1 MSLDA
6 SAPKPA
12 WAEAVLAAVLAAI
25 DPVGLG
31 GICVRAQAGPV
42 RDRWLAMLRRLLP
55 DGTPLRRIPLH
66 VADDRLLGGLDLAAT
81 LQAGRPIAQR
91 GLLAEADGGF
101 VLLTM
106 AERVSA
112 GTAARI
118 GAVVDWH
125 EVATARD
132 GVVMTDATRVG
143 VIALDEGIED
153 DERPPAVLL
162 ERLAMRIELGT
173 LGLSDTDAAPYSAGD
188 VAAARA
194 RLAGVASDDG
204 VVEALCATS
213 AARGVH
219 SVRAVLLA
227 LRAALASAALAGR
240 TRIAREDAAIAGRL
254 VLAPRA
260 TQLPAAPESADA
272 EPPPPPPEPPPQD
285 SDTPPDGTPE
295 QPQEPIEQLPDVVLE
310 ATQAAIPAGLLA
322 LLKAGSAP
330 RSRTS
335 GRVGAI
341 NSSTLRGRPA
351 GVRPGRPRG
360 GVRLNV
366 IETLRAAAPWQRLRR
381 GVTESSGGVARRIQ
395 VRSEDF
401 RISRYKQRS
410 ETTTI
415 FVVDASGSSALHRL
429 AEAKAAVELLLAD
442 CYVRR
447 DRVAVIAFRG
457 RGAQVLLPPTRSLVR
472 AKRGLAG
479 LPGGGGTPLAAAI
492 DAAVEL
498 AEGVLR
504 RGGTPTIVLLTD
516 GRANIARDGTPGRPQ
531 AQMEAT
537 AAARRA
543 RLTRV
548 AALVVDTS
556 PRPQPLAAGIA
567 LEMDARYLPL
577 PHADGAS
584 LSKAAKLVGGSR

>member
-1 MSLDA
+1 VTA
-6 SAPKPA
+6 ETPAARPA
-12 WAEAVLAAVLAAI
+12 WAEATLCAVLAAV
-25 DPVGLG
+25 DPAGLG
-31 GICVRAQAGPV
+31 GIAVRAQAGPV
-42 RDRWLAMLRRLLP
+42 RDRWLAMFRSLLP
-55 DGTPLRRIPLH
+55 EGSPWRRVPLH

-81 LQAGRPIAQR
+81 LQSGRPIAQR
-91 GLLAEADGGF
+91 GVLAEASGGF
-101 VLLTM
+101 ILLAM
-106 AERVSA
+106 AERVPP

-118 GAVVDWH
+118 AAVLDWR

-132 GVVMTDATRVG
+132 GVARVDPTRIG

-153 DERPPAVLL
+153 DERPSAVLL
-162 ERLAMRIELGT
+162 ERLAMHIELST
-173 LGLSDTDAAPYSAGD
+173 LALRDLAPVPYSAED
-188 VAAARA
+188 ISAARS
-194 RLAGVASDDG
+194 RLADVSVDAGI
-204 VVEALCATS
+204 VEALCSTAQ
-213 AARGVH
+213 ALGVH
-219 SVRAVLLA
+219 SLRAVVLA
-227 LRAALASAALAGR
+227 LRAAQASAALAGR
-240 TRIAREDAAIAGRL
+240 SRPAREDVALAGRL

-260 TQLPAAPESADA
+260 TQLPAAPDELQD
-272 EPPPPPPEPPPQD
+272 EPPPPEPPPD
-285 SDTPPDGTPE
+285 DAEAPPDAAPE
-295 QPQEPIEQLPDVVLE
+295 PPQEQVEQLPDVVLE

-322 LLKAGSAP
+322 LLQAGVAP
-330 RSRTS
+330 RTRTS
-335 GRVGAI
+335 GRVGAV

-381 GVTESSGGVARRIQ
+381 DSASRPPGTSTRIE
-395 VRSEDF
+395 VRPADF

-457 RGAQVLLPPTRSLVR
+457 RGADLLLPPTRSLVR

-492 DAAVEL
+492 DSAVSL
-498 AEGVLR
+498 ADAVLR
-504 RGGTPTIVLLTD
+504 RGGTPTIVMLTD

-531 AQMEAT
+531 AQAEAN

-543 RLTRV
+543 RLARV
-548 AALVVDTS
+548 ATLLVDTS
-556 PRPQPLAAGIA
+556 PRPQPQAAALA
-567 LEMDARYLPL
+567 LEMGARYLPL
-577 PHADGAS
+577 PHADGRS
-584 LSKAAKLVGGSR
+584 LSRAAQLAGPGR

>member
-1 MSLDA
+1 
-6 SAPKPA
+6 
-12 WAEAVLAAVLAAI
+12 
-25 DPVGLG
+25 
-31 GICVRAQAGPV
+31 
-42 RDRWLAMLRRLLP
+42 
-55 DGTPLRRIPLH
+55 
-66 VADDRLLGGLDLAAT
+66 
-81 LQAGRPIAQR
+81 
-91 GLLAEADGGF
+91 
-101 VLLTM
+101 M

-118 GAVVDWH
+118 AAVLDWQ
-125 EVATARD
+125 EVSTARD
-132 GVVMTDATRVG
+132 GVAMTDATRVG

-153 DERPPAVLL
+153 DERPPSVLL
-162 ERLAMRIELGT
+162 ERLAMRIELRT
-173 LGLSDTDAAPYSAGD
+173 LGISDTDAAPYSAD
-188 VAAARA
+188 DISAARL
-194 RLAGVASDDG
+194 RLAAVASDEM
-204 VVEALCATS
+204 VIEALCAT
-213 AARGVH
+213 AAALGVH
-219 SVRAVLLA
+219 SMRAVLLA
-227 LRAALASAALAGR
+227 LHAARASAALAGR
-240 TRIAREDAAIAGRL
+240 TRIGREDAAVAGRL

-260 TQLPAAPESADA
+260 TQLPAAPESADT
-272 EPPPPPPEPPPQD
+272 EPPPPPPEPPPDERD
-285 SDTPPDGTPE
+285 SPPEGTPE
-295 QPQEPIEQLPDVVLE
+295 QPQEPVEQLPDVVLE

-381 GVTESSGGVARRIQ
+381 GVTATGGGVPGRIQ

-457 RGAQVLLPPTRSLVR
+457 RRADVLLPPTRSLVR

-498 AEGVLR
+498 AEGVQR
-504 RGGTPTIVLLTD
+504 RGGTPGIVLLTD

-531 AQMEAT
+531 AQAEANS
-537 AAARRA
+537 AARRA

-556 PRPQPLAAGIA
+556 PRPQPLAAAIA
-567 LEMDARYLPL
+567 LEMDAKYLPL

-584 LSKAAKLVGGSR
+584 LSRAARLVGNGR